1 MYSLQDLI
9 DLANDVLLP
18 ELTRIHASFA
28 LHIKT
33 DCEVLTHA
41 LSHSDNLI
49 YYINNN
55 NNIQDNV
62 YGAVIMAEPLREF
75 TRFI

>member
-33 DCEVLTHA
+33 DCEVGTCAPTLVTQTLVVMIH
-41 LSHSDNLI
+41 
-49 YYINNN
+49 
-55 NNIQDNV
+55 NILQQSLAIEHFPLPDPYEHV
-62 YGAVIMAEPLREF
+62 Y
-75 TRFI
+75 

>member
-33 DCEVLTHA
+33 DCQVSA
-41 LSHSDNLI
+41 
-49 YYINNN
+49 Y
-55 NNIQDNV
+55 V
-62 YGAVIMAEPLREF
+62 M
-75 TRFI
+75 

>member
-1 MYSLQDLI
+1 LSERQHFVDNSDMYSLQDLI

-33 DCEVLTHA
+33 DCQVHTLDA
-41 LSHSDNLI
+41 LLM
-49 YYINNN
+49 IN
-55 NNIQDNV
+55 
-62 YGAVIMAEPLREF
+62 P
-75 TRFI
+75 